1 MSVYVEIGETAEL
14 EIEIIDPD
22 TENPTVSTS
31 RSWATYSEGFLTMS
45 PVETGVHSVEI
56 VVNDGNSQ
64 YSQVIDVV
72 VTSKPDLVVETIS
85 VSNSDTGVS
94 GLKSGE
100 IGTILSYIRNE
111 GMGDAG
117 GVEIRCYLDSALV
130 GTSTIPLV
138 APGGLEEV
146 RCDAVFQGPGT
157 QLVRIE
163 VDNSGS
169 ILETNEGNN
178 AKELEVIVGTNYQTP
193 SEGDESDRNAIILAS
208 SIGLMMICLAFLRV
222 GPGRVK
228 KPYNR
233 SRK

>member
-1 MSVYVEIGETAEL
+1 MIDERGNEWRDSFKVDVSEIEDPPNRGITNVRVCGNRRTAEL

-22 TENPTVSTS
+22 TENPIVSTS

-100 IGTILSYIRNE
+100 IGTILSYIRN
-111 GMGDAG
+111 
-117 GVEIRCYLDSALV
+117 
-130 GTSTIPLV
+130 
-138 APGGLEEV
+138 
-146 RCDAVFQGPGT
+146 
-157 QLVRIE
+157 
-163 VDNSGS
+163 
-169 ILETNEGNN
+169 
-178 AKELEVIVGTNYQTP
+178 
-193 SEGDESDRNAIILAS
+193 RN
-208 SIGLMMICLAFLRV
+208 G
-222 GPGRVK
+222 
-228 KPYNR
+228 
-233 SRK
+233 